1 MRPQKDNVVYRFSD
15 PWFLILCFG
24 GWRVKH
30 FHYTFRYLIV
40 GSDQNQNLKLKSVFS
55 TVKGK
60 WKNVVET
67 PKPVLRLYPLHGML
81 PLNVGGG
88 RGGKELAIEH
98 TTPGE
103 RHQDSRTVFPAFC
116 FYTILQYAIPPTPK
130 LVSLCV
136 TLVISK
142 ALTL

>member
-1 MRPQKDNVVYRFSD
+1 MRPQKDNVVYRFSG

-81 PLNVGGG
+81 PLNVGGEG
-88 RGGKELAIEH
+88 REGISYRAHHARRK
-98 TTPGE
+98 TPGFSNCLSCFLFLY
-103 RHQDSRTVFPAFC
+103 DSPVRNSSHIQAC
-116 FYTILQYAIPPTPK
+116 FIMCN
-130 LVSLCV
+130 SG
-136 TLVISK
+136 
-142 ALTL
+142 

>member
-1 MRPQKDNVVYRFSD
+1 MLFIVFKPLVSNFVSWGLEGQ
-15 PWFLILCFG
+15 
-24 GWRVKH
+24 
-30 FHYTFRYLIV
+30 TFPLYLSIFNCWIR
-40 GSDQNQNLKLKSVFS
+40 SKSKFKIKISFFS

-81 PLNVGGG
+81 PLNVRGG

-116 FYTILQYAIPPTPK
+116 FYTILQYAIPPTSK
-130 LVSLCV
+130 LVSLCI
-136 TLVISK
+136 TLVN
-142 ALTL
+142 L